1 MGNPDKIPGNLC
13 CGGLESNRNSSCAC
27 TQSPSKPTPWIVGL
41 INTPA
46 GLIPQ
51 ITTRLTF
58 QDILGTW
65 RVRWNIGRMNYQV
78 SPGLYAVGNPD
89 ASSPVLVSAN
99 YKMSFD
105 RLRKELDG
113 LDLWVLVLD
122 TKGINV
128 WCAAGKGTFGTKEL
142 VDRIATVRLKEI
154 VSHRKIIL
162 PQLGAP
168 GVSAHEVF
176 KLSGFKVFYGP
187 IRSRDIPRYLQAGMK
202 ATPAMREVQFGI
214 IDRLVLT
221 PVELVALL
229 KPGLILLGFLFVINA
244 IFHFTEPFFGLL
256 SRSIFDFIPYLGAG
270 ILGAVIVPVL
280 LPYIPGRAFSLKG
293 WFMGLIWAI
302 IYLWFISPVAHWI
315 TAATY
320 LLLLPPIVSYLAM
333 NFTGSTTFT
342 SLSGVL
348 SEMKI
353 AVPAQ
358 IISAGCGILFMIGN
372 LFI

>member
-1 MGNPDKIPGNLC
+1 MKNPFC
-13 CGGLESNRNSSCAC
+13 AASNSSCSC
-27 TQSPSKPTPWIVGL
+27 NRPPVKPEPWIIDQV
-41 INTPA
+41 NTPV
-46 GLIPQ
+46 GPIPQ
-51 ITTRLTF
+51 ISTGLTI
-58 QDILGTW
+58 QDTLGTW
-65 RVRWNIGRMNYQV
+65 KVRWNIGRMDYQV
-78 SPGLYAVGNPD
+78 PPGLYAVGNPGS
-89 ASSPVLVSAN
+89 SSPVLVTAN

-105 RLRKELDG
+105 RLRRELGG
-113 LDLWVLVLD
+113 LNLWVLVLD
-122 TKGINV
+122 TKGVNV

-142 VDRIATVRLKEI
+142 VDRIAAVRLKEV
-154 VSHRKIIL
+154 VSHRMIIL

-168 GVSAHEVF
+168 GVSAHKVF
-176 KLSGFKVFYGP
+176 KLSGFKVLYGP

-229 KPGLILLGFLFVINA
+229 KPGLTLLWFLFVINA

-256 SRSIFDFIPYLGAG
+256 SRSIFDFVPYLGAG

-302 IYLWFISPVAHWI
+302 IYLWFISPVTDWI
-315 TAATY
+315 TAAAY

-358 IISAGCGILFMIGN
+358 IISAVCGILFMIVN
-372 LFI
+372 LVV

>member
-13 CGGLESNRNSSCAC
+13 CGGPDSNRNSPCAC
-27 TQSPSKPTPWIVGL
+27 TQSPSKPTPWIVGFV
-41 INTPA
+41 NTPA
-46 GLIPQ
+46 GPIPQ
-51 ITTRLTF
+51 ITTRLTI

-65 RVRWNIGRMNYQV
+65 KVRWNIGRMNYQIF
-78 SPGLYAVGNPD
+78 PGLYAVGNPD

-113 LDLWVLVLD
+113 LDLWVLILD

-142 VDRIATVRLKEI
+142 VDRIAAVRLKEV
-154 VSHRKIIL
+154 VSHRTIIL

-168 GVSAHEVF
+168 GVSTHEVF
-176 KLSGFKVFYGP
+176 KLSGFKVLYGP

-202 ATPAMREVQFGI
+202 ATVAMREIQFRF

-229 KPGLILLGFLFVINA
+229 KPGLLLFGFLFIVNL
-244 IFHFTEPFFGLL
+244 IFHFSDPFYMLL
-256 SRSIFDFIPYLGAG
+256 SRSGFDFLPYLGAG
-270 ILGAVIVPVL
+270 ILGSVIVPAL

-293 WFMGLIWAI
+293 WFMGLIWAM
-302 IYLWFISPVAHWI
+302 IYLWFISPVTHWI
-315 TAATY
+315 TAAAY

-348 SEMKI
+348 SEMRI

-358 IISAGCGILFMIGN
+358 IISAGCGILFMIGD